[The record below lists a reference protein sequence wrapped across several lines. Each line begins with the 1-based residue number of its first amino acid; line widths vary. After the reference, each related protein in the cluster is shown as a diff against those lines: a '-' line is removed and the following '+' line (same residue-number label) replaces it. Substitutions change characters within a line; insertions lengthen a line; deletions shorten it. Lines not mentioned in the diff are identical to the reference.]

1 MAVKKIWGGAEAEVK
16 VEVEVEAKRTARLA
30 VDGP

>member
-16 VEVEVEAKRTARLA
+16 VEVEAKRTARLA